1 MNRITVYAG
10 SREGTDPEFIKDARR
25 LGAELARRGITLVY
39 GAGGRGMMG
48 AVANSCLEGNGHV
61 HGIIPDFM
69 VDLEWAH
76 QGLTELEIVTDMTVR
91 KERLRDTDAF
101 ITLPGGVGTF
111 EEFVEIWSW
120 SALALTKQPLGI
132 LNTSGYYDPFL
143 EMSRRILEC
152 DFALPSVT
160 DLLIVDTD
168 VSDLLDRLELFSH
181 PGLVKT

>member
-1 MNRITVYAG
+1 MNRVTVYAG
-10 SREGTDPEFIKDARR
+10 SREGTDPKFVEEARL
-25 LGAELARRGITLVY
+25 LGTELARRNITLVY

-48 AVANSCLEGNGHV
+48 AVANSCLEANGQV

-76 QGLTELEIVTDMTVR
+76 HGITELEIVSDMNTR
-91 KERLRDTDAF
+91 KDRLRDTDAF
-101 ITLPGGVGTF
+101 ITLPGGVGTL
-111 EEFVEIWSW
+111 EELMEIWSW
-120 SALALTKQPLGI
+120 SALAITKQPLGI

-143 EMSRRILEC
+143 EMAKAVVAS
-152 DFALPSVT
+152 DFALPSVS

-168 VSDLLDRLELFSH
+168 VKRLLDRLEHFSH